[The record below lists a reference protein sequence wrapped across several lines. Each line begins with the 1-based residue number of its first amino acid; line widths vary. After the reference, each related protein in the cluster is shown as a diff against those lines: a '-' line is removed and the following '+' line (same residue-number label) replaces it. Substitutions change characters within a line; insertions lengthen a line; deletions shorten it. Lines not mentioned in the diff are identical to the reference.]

1 MGLVIP
7 DTGLLFWMIL
17 SFSITLWLLTKY
29 AWKPMMKS
37 LKAREESI
45 ESSLKAAQDA
55 KDQISQ
61 LKEDN
66 KKIIAEARAERDA
79 LLQEA
84 KEIKNKMI
92 RQAEADAKLQTD
104 KLIENARIQ
113 IVNEKKQA
121 LDEIK
126 SKVAELSINISE
138 KILRKELAD
147 KDSQQSY
154 IKNLVDEAKL
164 N

>member
-7 DTGLLFWMIL
+7 DTGLLFWMII